1 MVKENVK
8 IKRVRQMNEN
18 EPQSKIVSKHTRH
31 GQLNK

>member
-8 IKRVRQMNEN
+8 IKRVRQMNEK
-18 EPQSKIVSKHTRH
+18 EPQSKIVSKHTRY